1 MRCHACGELLPL
13 SARTCHACGA
23 PVEREPAA
31 SPADPPAAT
40 PERRLQVTGGGTA
53 LLDRPFAA
61 ARLIQRLAPGTV
73 VTVLGQQWGFVHAE
87 TPDGRRGFVE
97 RASLEPV
104 NPAGARPSSNMSPP
118 PDGHPPLPE
127 AGTVTAPGESERRE
141 PAGTD
146 GGLPFNIPFLEGEHI
161 RYRAVFLYN
170 PREDQ
175 ALVVTNRRVIVT
187 GGTVGNLPRVLP
199 LEEITAVQLRDSG
212 SGSTNGEG
220 NLYFTLAGVP
230 TPLHV
235 GGVLMPHRVRDEI
248 LAACA
253 ECTRAPARGGRSG
266 GRRAQS

>member
-13 SARTCHACGA
+13 SARACHACGA
-23 PVEREPAA
+23 PRQREPATGA
-31 SPADPPAAT
+31 GDT
-40 PERRLQVTGGGTA
+40 PSDQPERLQVIADGA
-53 LLDRPFAA
+53 AMLDRPFAA
-61 ARLIQRLAPGTV
+61 ARPIQRLAPGTV
-73 VTVLGQQWGFVHAE
+73 LTVLGQQWGFVYAE
-87 TPDGRRGFVE
+87 APDGRRGFVE
-97 RASLEPV
+97 RAALVPLSPTAAQP
-104 NPAGARPSSNMSPP
+104 PATASPP
-118 PDGHPPLPE
+118 PVRGQP
-127 AGTVTAPGESERRE
+127 APVVGDV
-141 PAGTD
+141 PALGKDEDRKPASGD

-187 GGTVGNLPRVLP
+187 GGTVGSLPRVLP
-199 LEEITAVQLRDSG
+199 LEEIETVQLRDSG

-220 NLYFTLAGVP
+220 NLYLTLVGVP

-253 ECTRAPARGGRSG
+253 ERGGPARGGRIG
-266 GRRAQS
+266 GRRTKS

>member
-23 PVEREPAA
+23 PVTREPTA
-31 SPADPPAAT
+31 SPSGPAAT
-40 PERRLQVTGGGTA
+40 MPEQLQVAAGGA
-53 LLDRPFAA
+53 AMLDRPFAA

-73 VTVLGQQWGFVHAE
+73 VTVLSQQWGFVHAE
-87 TPDGRRGFVE
+87 TADGQRGFVE
-97 RASLEPV
+97 RATLAPLQPPAPRSTDDSSP
-104 NPAGARPSSNMSPP
+104 PAGPP
-118 PDGHPPLPE
+118 PAPATEDTLVDPQAAKHHD
-127 AGTVTAPGESERRE
+127 APGNAS
-141 PAGTD
+141 
-146 GGLPFNIPFLEGEHI
+146 GLPFNIPFLEGEQV

-170 PREDQ
+170 PREDR

-187 GGTVGNLPRVLP
+187 GGAFGNLPRVLP

-220 NLYFTLAGVP
+220 NLYLTLAGVP

-253 ECTRAPARGGRSG
+253 ERGGPARGGRPG
-266 GRRAQS
+266 GRRVRS

>member
-13 SARTCHACGA
+13 SARTCHACGV
-23 PVEREPAA
+23 PVAREPAA
-31 SPADPPAAT
+31 SPPGPAAAV
-40 PERRLQVTGGGTA
+40 PEQLQVVAGGA
-53 LLDRPFAA
+53 AMLDRPFAA

-73 VTVLGQQWGFVHAE
+73 VTVLSQQWGFVHAE
-87 TPDGRRGFVE
+87 TADGRRGFVE
-97 RASLEPV
+97 RATLVPLQPPAPRSADVSSP
-104 NPAGARPSSNMSPP
+104 PAGPP
-118 PDGHPPLPE
+118 PAPASE
-127 AGTVTAPGESERRE
+127 EVTP
-141 PAGTD
+141 TD
-146 GGLPFNIPFLEGEHI
+146 PQGAKRHDPSGNASGLPFNIPFLEGEQV

-170 PREDQ
+170 PREDR

-187 GGTVGNLPRVLP
+187 GGAFGNLPRVLP

-220 NLYFTLAGVP
+220 NLYLTLAGVP

-253 ECTRAPARGGRSG
+253 ERGAPAGGGRPS
-266 GRRAQS
+266 GRRVRS